1 MNLPSWT
8 IINKLLGGPPA
19 VATGHDFQELH
30 DLCFQAII
38 EKGNKVA
45 KVKLDDYSRNF
56 NDEQY
61 AQLYTNWIEFIK
73 QTIPA
78 EKLLV
83 FNVKQGIEP
92 LSSFCDKQ
100 KPVWKMPYVND
111 SEQFNSM
118 LNFMKRVAMFLWV
131 LVGILI
137 YGLYENCS
145 YCIQGPLIVVVLLR
159 FALNMV
165 QFPRGGKNKTE

>member
-118 LNFMKRVAMFLWV
+118 LNFMK
-131 LVGILI
+131 
-137 YGLYENCS
+137 ENVS
-145 YCIQGPLIVVVLLR
+145 KVNIKG
-159 FALNMV
+159 ALHLN
-165 QFPRGGKNKTE
+165 